1 MLLAEVKGL
10 YAHMSIF
17 GIKRPFLKR
26 ILSCFSSCGF
36 HAYHVVLEINFC
48 HLRSPSLSFTLTK

>member
-10 YAHMSIF
+10 HAHMSIF

-26 ILSCFSSCGF
+26 ILSCFSSCVF
-36 HAYHVVLEINFC
+36 HAYHVVLEVNFC
-48 HLRSPSLSFTLTK
+48 YLRSPSLSFTLTK